1 MSSLLQKL
9 LAIHSSPAICG
20 IKASN
25 LINVKIT
32 DELYEEIEELN
43 KKYPRLCFYVLKND
57 GNNALILIYRRNV
70 LEKYLFED
78 DNKSFLDSIGYNTE
92 SVEGMLDSLK
102 ERINQDSFPHEIGV
116 FLGYDLSDIKS
127 YIDGKECLYVGYWKV
142 YSNVSEKVK
151 LFNKYTRCKNA
162 VIRML
167 DKGFPIENYMR

>member
-1 MSSLLQKL
+1 MSSLLQNI

-20 IKASN
+20 IKPSN
-25 LINVKIT
+25 LVNVKIT

-57 GNNALILIYRRNV
+57 GCNALILIYRKTI
-70 LEKYLFED
+70 LEKRLFD
-78 DNKSFLDSIGYNTE
+78 NDNKSFLDSLGYNTN
-92 SVEGMLDSLK
+92 SVDDMLDSLK
-102 ERINQDSFPHEIGV
+102 KRISNDSFPHEIGV

-142 YSNVSEKVK
+142 YSNVKEKIE

-162 VIRML
+162 VIRMI
-167 DKGFPIENYMR
+167 DKGFPIENFMR

>member
-1 MSSLLQKL
+1 MSSLLQKI

-20 IKASN
+20 IKPSN
-25 LINVKIT
+25 LVNVKIT

-57 GNNALILIYRRNV
+57 GCNALILIYRKTI
-70 LEKYLFED
+70 LEKRLFDD
-78 DNKSFLDSIGYNTE
+78 DNKSFLDSLGYNTN
-92 SVEGMLDSLK
+92 SVDDMLDSLK
-102 ERINQDSFPHEIGV
+102 KRISNDSFPHEIGV

-142 YSNVSEKVK
+142 YSNVKEKIE

-162 VIRML
+162 VIRMI
-167 DKGFPIENYMR
+167 DKGFPIENFMR